1 MSAETGPVLGIT
13 CNAWST
19 SGAKAMEI
27 HGGRPFV
34 VFGAHAAP
42 VVCEGSRDS
51 LPASHGW
58 IDHQG
63 QKWQR
68 YELPGTVCQGTSES
82 VQETLTVQAR
92 GLAEPRER
100 LTATLSHG
108 IPKIPRQRNA
118 ITASGTDT
126 EKPPSGIWTECSQ
139 AVDRLIDCHIDLMS
153 TIAEV
158 SQSRDRSLGETYAA
172 GDVCLTRTAVIAREW
187 HVSADSSNPR
197 MSLIVKLARDIGE
210 TLQSVCRNPRRVLRR
225 ERQFQRLDRV
235 REIDGGC
242 LRWLARQPGV
252 TVAEKAG
259 SRQECAAIARV
270 ENIDTLENR
279 VVRDLLLRANHA
291 CKKYLREHRQ
301 ANSHSRV
308 ESVAKFRSLIS
319 GLLKSSPISEV
330 AALSAVPEPN
340 YVLQM
345 DGRYSVLWNAYQLL
359 VRQQMLEDNVWRWR
373 HRLFS
378 EHVQLGVISVLQD
391 ICNLDLTHGG
401 DVLIRSEQNAGQFI
415 DARTAIGP
423 WIVVGAEAVSIDLV
437 RGDQLHLHP
446 LLPKSLS
453 EIGPDFVLVKRIR
466 REMQHFLCCWTML
479 DFCVSPNTVQNQFGQ
494 FVEATRFC
502 SPESH
507 WSGMFIQPVLPNSS
521 EHASARGTCL
531 PQVPTDDL
539 SDTMR
544 NLRLVLPI
552 QENFNHFREH
562 IRWGLKLT

>member
-1 MSAETGPVLGIT
+1 MSAEIAPALGIT
-13 CNAWST
+13 LNAWSS
-19 SGAKAMEI
+19 SGAIAVEI

-34 VFGAHAAP
+34 VFRAHAAP

-51 LPASHGW
+51 LPVSHEW
-58 IDHQG
+58 IDQQG

-68 YELPGTVCQGTSES
+68 CELPGTVCQSTSGS
-82 VQETLTVQAR
+82 VEETLSVQAR
-92 GLAEPRER
+92 GLTEPRER
-100 LTATLSHG
+100 LTATLLDQ

-118 ITASGTDT
+118 IPASGTDT
-126 EKPPSGIWTECSQ
+126 EEPLSGGWTECSQ
-139 AVDRLIDCHIDLMS
+139 AVDRLINCHIDLMS
-153 TIAEV
+153 TIAEMA
-158 SQSRDRSLGETYAA
+158 QSRDGLLDETYSA
-172 GDVCLTRTAVIAREW
+172 GDVCLTRTAEIAREW
-187 HVSADSSNPR
+187 HVSADSANPR

-259 SRQECAAIARV
+259 SRQECLAIARV

-291 CKKYLREHRQ
+291 CQKYLREHRQ
-301 ANSHSRV
+301 AKSHSRV

-345 DGRYSVLWNAYQLL
+345 DGRYSVLWVAYQLL

-391 ICNLDLTHGG
+391 ICNPNLTHGG
-401 DVLIRSEQNAGQFI
+401 DVLVRNEQNAGQFI
-415 DARTAIGP
+415 DSRTAIGP
-423 WIVVGAEAVSIDLV
+423 WIVTGAESVSIDLV
-437 RGDQLHLHP
+437 RGDQLDLHP
-446 LLPKSLS
+446 RLTKSLS

-466 REMQHFLCCWTML
+466 GEMQHFLCCWTML
-479 DFCVSPNTVQNQFGQ
+479 DFCFSPIATQGQ
-494 FVEATRFC
+494 CSKISEALRFC
-502 SPESH
+502 SPTAQ
-507 WSGMFIQPVLPNSS
+507 WSGMFIQPALPNAS
-521 EHASARGTCL
+521 EHAAAGGTYL
-531 PQVPTDDL
+531 PQIPTDDF
-539 SDTMR
+539 SYMVR
-544 NLRLVLPI
+544 HLRLVLPI

>member
-1 MSAETGPVLGIT
+1 MDAE
-13 CNAWST
+13 
-19 SGAKAMEI
+19 E
-27 HGGRPFV
+27 
-34 VFGAHAAP
+34 
-42 VVCEGSRDS
+42 
-51 LPASHGW
+51 
-58 IDHQG
+58 
-63 QKWQR
+63 
-68 YELPGTVCQGTSES
+68 
-82 VQETLTVQAR
+82 
-92 GLAEPRER
+92 
-100 LTATLSHG
+100 
-108 IPKIPRQRNA
+108 
-118 ITASGTDT
+118 
-126 EKPPSGIWTECSQ
+126 PPSGFWTECSQ

-158 SQSRDRSLGETYAA
+158 AQSRDGFLDGTHAA
-172 GDVCLTRTAVIAREW
+172 GDVCLTRTATIARGW

-197 MSLIVKLARDIGE
+197 MSLIVKLARDISE

-259 SRQECAAIARV
+259 SRQECLAIARV

-301 ANSHSRV
+301 ARSHSRV
-308 ESVAKFRSLIS
+308 ESVTKFRSLIS
-319 GLLKSSPISEV
+319 GLLKSSPLSEV

-345 DGRYSVLWNAYQLL
+345 DRRYSVLWDAYQLL

-378 EHVQLGVISVLQD
+378 EHVQLGLISVLHD
-391 ICNLDLTHGG
+391 ICNPDLTHGG
-401 DVLIRSEQNAGQFI
+401 DMLIRNEQNAGQFI
-415 DARTAIGP
+415 DSRTAIGP
-423 WIVVGAEAVSIDLV
+423 WIVTGAESVSIDLV
-437 RGDQLHLHP
+437 RGDQLDLHP

-453 EIGPDFVLVKRIR
+453 EIGPDFVLVKRMR

-479 DFCVSPNTVQNQFGQ
+479 DFCVSKSAAQNQRGQ

-507 WSGMFIQPVLPNSS
+507 GSGIFIQPALPGSS
-521 EHASARGTCL
+521 EHSEARGTYL
-531 PQVPTDDL
+531 QQIPTEIL

-544 NLRLVLPI
+544 NLRLTLPI